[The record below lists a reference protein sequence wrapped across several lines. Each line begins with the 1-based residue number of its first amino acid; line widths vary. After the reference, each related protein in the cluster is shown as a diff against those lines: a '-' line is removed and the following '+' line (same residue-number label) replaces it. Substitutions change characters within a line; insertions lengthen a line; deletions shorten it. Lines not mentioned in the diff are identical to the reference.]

1 MDGGN
6 IKKSS
11 KDRSSTLKIEDHEEP
26 EVMGN
31 CGLVDGRERSKELL
45 KLLWSGL
52 WS

>member
-6 IKKSS
+6 IKKS
-11 KDRSSTLKIEDHEEP
+11 REGGPSTLKIEDHEEP
-26 EVMGN
+26 EGMGN

-45 KLLWSGL
+45 KLKGL